1 MILLVTVQ
9 CPLTGLVAM
18 NKKNMKEELWPI
30 VMYPSRYLVEGN
42 EDNEHQDSQPI
53 FNKLPLRQ
61 KSQ

>member
-1 MILLVTVQ
+1 M
-9 CPLTGLVAM
+9 TGLVVM
-18 NKKNMKEELWPI
+18 NKKNMKEELWPN

>member
-1 MILLVTVQ
+1 M
-9 CPLTGLVAM
+9 TGLEVM
-18 NKKNMKEELWPI
+18 NKKNMKEELRPNL
-30 VMYPSRYLVEGN
+30 MYPSRYLVEGN